1 MTTGEDP
8 SSCGARLARLG
19 HSDSII
25 TCAPLIESSAC
36 AIRPSGPGRTFN
48 SEAPNV
54 ALQNSI
60 SAAASRHTSIA
71 ITGEIPAG
79 RDLFISVLRLTIAM
93 MSGFRLTGKPGQQL
107 SPLVDNEKRG

>member
-8 SSCGARLARLG
+8 SSCGARLARVG

-36 AIRPSGPGRTFN
+36 ATRPSGPGRTFN
-48 SEAPNV
+48 SEAANV

-71 ITGEIPAG
+71 ITGEIPVG
-79 RDLFISVLRLTIAM
+79 IDFFISVLRLTRHKISDRETCKAVHKT
-93 MSGFRLTGKPGQQL
+93 RNVDGKH
-107 SPLVDNEKRG
+107 S